1 MHPDP
6 EYTLAEVPPKVNEFR
21 RVIRIM
27 FSRGVVVFGIVVVL
41 LLVILAIFAPL
52 IAPYNPYQ
60 QNLDIALESPST
72 AHWLGTDQL
81 GRDLLS
87 RIIYGTRV
95 SLMIGIVA
103 VGIAAV
109 IGTVL
114 GLVAGYFGA
123 WIDNIIMR
131 FIDSLMAVPPLV
143 LAIGITTA
151 LGGGL
156 TNVTVAL
163 GIAYMPVYCRLMYGQ
178 VVSIKQY
185 EYVIAGKV
193 IGAGHSRIMFN
204 HIFPNS
210 IPPLIVLMTLQIG
223 IAILAEASLS
233 YLGIGIQP
241 PTAAWGAMVNYGY
254 RYLVSNPVFSIAPGI
269 AVLLTVLAFNMVGDG
284 LRDALDP
291 RLRGTI

>member
-1 MHPDP
+1 MQS
-6 EYTLAEVPPKVNEFR
+6 EAEITLAEIPPKINETR
-21 RVIRIM
+21 RIIRIM
-27 FSRGVVVFGIVVVL
+27 FSRGVVVFGIAIVL
-41 LLVILAIFAPL
+41 GLIILAIFAPL
-52 IAPYNPYQ
+52 IAPYDPYQ
-60 QNLDIALESPST
+60 QNLDVALENPSS
-72 AHWLGTDQL
+72 AHLLGTDQL

-87 RIIYGTRV
+87 RIIYGTQV

-109 IGTVL
+109 FGTVL
-114 GLVAGYFGA
+114 GLVAGYFGG

-131 FIDSLMAVPPLV
+131 LIDGLMAVPPLV

-156 TNVTVAL
+156 FNVMLAL

-178 VVSIKQY
+178 VVSIK
-185 EYVIAGKV
+185 ESEFVIAGKV
-193 IGAGHSRIMFN
+193 VGAGHSRIMFR
-204 HIFPNS
+204 HIFPNTF
-210 IPPLIVLMTLQIG
+210 PPLIVLMTLQIG
-223 IAILAEASLS
+223 IAILAEAALS

-254 RYLVSNPVFSIAPGI
+254 RYIVSNPVFSIAPGVAI
-269 AVLLTVLAFNMVGDG
+269 LLAVLAFNMMGDG